1 VPVVA
6 QSNYKPPLFCSN
18 PHVQTVVP
26 TMFRNVPGVTY
37 QRERIETPDGDFLD
51 LDWSRVRSKRLAI
64 VLHGLEG
71 DSGRPYMMGMVRA
84 LNRNGWDSLAMN
96 FRGCSGEPNRN
107 LRMYHSGET
116 EDLHTVICHV
126 AASGIYARLALVGF
140 SLGGNAILKYLGE
153 RGDSTLDL
161 IKAAVTISVPCD
173 LKGCSV
179 RLEELGNRLYLKR
192 FLKMLRQKI
201 RAKALVM
208 PESIDDV
215 GYDRIRTL
223 KEFDDRYT
231 AQMHGFK
238 DADDYYEKSSSRNFL
253 STISVPTLLINAAD
267 DPFLSASCF
276 PTEDA
281 KANRYLFLEI
291 PQHGGHVGFM
301 TFDHNG
307 EYWSETRATSF
318 LATIL
323 QDLA

>member
-1 VPVVA
+1 MPLVA
-6 QSNYKPPLFCSN
+6 QSTYKSPLFCSN
-18 PHVQTVVP
+18 PHVQTVFP
-26 TMFRNVPGVTY
+26 TVFRRVHGVTY
-37 QRERIETPDGDFLD
+37 QRERVETPDGDFLD
-51 LDWSRVRSKRLAI
+51 LDWSRVDSKRLAI

-84 LNRNGWDSLAMN
+84 LNRNDWDALALN

-116 EDLHTVICHV
+116 DDLHTVICHV
-126 AASGIYARLALVGF
+126 LGLGIYAGLALVGF

-153 RGDSTLDL
+153 RGDSTFDL

-179 RLEELGNRLYLKR
+179 RLEEFRNRLYLKR
-192 FLKMLRQKI
+192 FLKMLRHKI

-223 KEFDDRYT
+223 KDFDDRYT
-231 AQMHGFK
+231 APIHGFK
-238 DADDYYEKSSSRNFL
+238 DADDYYEKSSSRHFL
-253 STISVPTLLINAAD
+253 SAISVPSLLINAAD

-276 PTEDA
+276 PTQDA
-281 KANRYLFLEI
+281 KTNRCLFLEI
-291 PQHGGHVGFM
+291 PQHGGHAGFM
-301 TFDHNG
+301 TFGNDG

-318 LATIL
+318 LGAIL